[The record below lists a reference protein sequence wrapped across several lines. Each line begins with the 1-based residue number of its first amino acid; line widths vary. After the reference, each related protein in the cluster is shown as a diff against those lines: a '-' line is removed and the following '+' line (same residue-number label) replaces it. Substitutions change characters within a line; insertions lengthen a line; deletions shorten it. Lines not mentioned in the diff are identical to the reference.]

1 MISKTKSKKSFAKLL
16 LSLACVLCMAFSVVI
31 PVNAEAAN
39 ASVTKVS
46 ESLVQVRMIYKKDS
60 RDKGTP
66 IQGGTGFLINGNTV
80 LTCAHVVDVN
90 DDVKAIC
97 KDIFGSNYSID
108 NLSLEVVVSG
118 DVTIPVK
125 VKKESQ
131 EMDFA
136 IVNLTEMMNRR
147 TPAVLGDSDS
157 VDKTQVVYALGF
169 PAAVAELQN
178 KNTYTS
184 DDVTITSGEVSK
196 ITSSDGID
204 YIQHGA
210 ILNNGNSGGPL
221 VNENGEV
228 VGINKG
234 TKSNYYYSV
243 SMNQVKNILD
253 ELGVEYQSGTGASVS
268 KGETVAPETEEQP
281 TTEAVAPAT
290 EKQEATTTAV
300 ASTDK
305 NNDNGDSSK
314 MIIIIAIAAVA
325 VIIIIVVI
333 IIIASGSK
341 KKSKPV
347 RNVPNGPSGTNRGP
361 SAYGNQPQPNR
372 GSSPYGNQPQ
382 QSGAYR
388 PNVPSQGAA
397 PTVPNNEGAGQ
408 TTVLNEGAG
417 ETTVLGYQPTGAV
430 LVRTSTNERISINK
444 PEFVIGKERR
454 RVDYCISNNN
464 SVSRAHAK
472 IKVRA
477 GKFFISDLGSTNCT
491 YVNGNKLTPN
501 QEVALSNGDKIK
513 ISDEEFQFMG

>member
-281 TTEAVAPAT
+281 ATETVAPAT

-333 IIIASGSK
+333 IIISGSK

-347 RNVPNGPSGTNRGP
+347 RNVPNGPSGMNRGP
-361 SAYGNQPQPNR
+361 SPYGNQPQPNR

-382 QSGAYR
+382 QSGTYR

-472 IKVRA
+472 IKARA

>member
-253 ELGVEYQSGTGASVS
+253 ELGVEYQSGTGASAS

-281 TTEAVAPAT
+281 ATEAVAPTT

-314 MIIIIAIAAVA
+314 MIIIIAIA
-325 VIIIIVVI
+325 
-333 IIIASGSK
+333 
-341 KKSKPV
+341 
-347 RNVPNGPSGTNRGP
+347 
-361 SAYGNQPQPNR
+361 Q
-372 GSSPYGNQPQ
+372 
-382 QSGAYR
+382 
-388 PNVPSQGAA
+388 
-397 PTVPNNEGAGQ
+397 
-408 TTVLNEGAG
+408 
-417 ETTVLGYQPTGAV
+417 
-430 LVRTSTNERISINK
+430 
-444 PEFVIGKERR
+444 
-454 RVDYCISNNN
+454 
-464 SVSRAHAK
+464 
-472 IKVRA
+472 
-477 GKFFISDLGSTNCT
+477 
-491 YVNGNKLTPN
+491 
-501 QEVALSNGDKIK
+501 
-513 ISDEEFQFMG
+513 

>member
-253 ELGVEYQSGTGASVS
+253 ELGVEYQSGTGIC
-268 KGETVAPETEEQP
+268 
-281 TTEAVAPAT
+281 
-290 EKQEATTTAV
+290 KQ
-300 ASTDK
+300 
-305 NNDNGDSSK
+305 
-314 MIIIIAIAAVA
+314 
-325 VIIIIVVI
+325 
-333 IIIASGSK
+333 
-341 KKSKPV
+341 
-347 RNVPNGPSGTNRGP
+347 R
-361 SAYGNQPQPNR
+361 
-372 GSSPYGNQPQ
+372 
-382 QSGAYR
+382 
-388 PNVPSQGAA
+388 
-397 PTVPNNEGAGQ
+397 
-408 TTVLNEGAG
+408 
-417 ETTVLGYQPTGAV
+417 
-430 LVRTSTNERISINK
+430 
-444 PEFVIGKERR
+444 
-454 RVDYCISNNN
+454 
-464 SVSRAHAK
+464 
-472 IKVRA
+472 
-477 GKFFISDLGSTNCT
+477 
-491 YVNGNKLTPN
+491 
-501 QEVALSNGDKIK
+501 
-513 ISDEEFQFMG
+513 